1 MAEKKERKPP
11 AKKERR
17 KRREATPQLGDM
29 HEMPDG
35 TVMTGKKH
43 SAKSKDVPLKKVT
56 KADIAEIR
64 KSIPKKKK
72 IKKKPPLVDGK
83 VQRKKKPVMIGD
95 KPLTVTRAD
104 GSVRVLTKKDRKGNS
119 AYGR

>member
-1 MAEKKERKPP
+1 MPTREILESHTVTVLRKEVLDILGLKKQKAP
-11 AKKERR
+11 
-17 KRREATPQLGDM
+17 
-29 HEMPDG
+29 
-35 TVMTGKKH
+35 
-43 SAKSKDVPLKKVT
+43 AKSKDVPLKKVT
-56 KADIAEIR
+56 KADIAELR

-83 VQRKKKPVMIGD
+83 VQRKKRPVMIGD